1 MHSSK
6 PKVLLVGEYPP
17 GFSCWAQH
25 LERRGCEC
33 NFAATFQET
42 CSLLPSTTFDL
53 VLSPLRL
60 RNHSCFPLIGLLEGS
75 SATLFYSLP
84 VEEGCWWLPAV
95 RGGQNCFGTY
105 ALRSSE
111 FMAALDEAIEEVRS
125 GARLP
130 DQRQQPLA
138 VQPAGPVFVL
148 PQSLGEPLPA
158 KPVRAGSR
166 SLVKRKSAGE

>member
-1 MHSSK
+1 MHGSK
-6 PKVLLVGEYPP
+6 PKVLLVGEYLP
-17 GFSCWAQH
+17 GSSCWARH
-25 LERRGCEC
+25 VERRGCEC

-42 CSLLPSTTFDL
+42 CSLLPDTAFDL

-84 VEEGCWWLPAV
+84 VEKGCWWLPAV

-111 FMAALDEAIEEVRS
+111 FLAALDEAIEELRS
-125 GARLP
+125 GARLT

-148 PQSLGEPLPA
+148 SPSLGESPLA
-158 KPVRAGSR
+158 KPVRAGR
-166 SLVKRKSAGE
+166 LSLEKRKAAGE